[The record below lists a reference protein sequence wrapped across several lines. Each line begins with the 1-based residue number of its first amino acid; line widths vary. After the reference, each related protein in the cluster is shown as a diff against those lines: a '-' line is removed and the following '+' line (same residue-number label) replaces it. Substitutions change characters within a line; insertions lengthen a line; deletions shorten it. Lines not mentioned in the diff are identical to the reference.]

1 MKQLKGGGVTS
12 PHGFKANGFWA
23 GIKKS
28 GKPDLGIIYSDVMCT
43 AAAVFTRNSVKAAPI
58 VLCQKHIKGG
68 KVQALVANSGNANCF
83 TGEYG
88 MMYAK
93 KLTELVAGHFAIVP
107 ANVLVMSTG
116 IIGRPFPYEK
126 IREALPS
133 LFKGLSAKRG
143 ASFAKAIMTTDT
155 MDKQIAVSLEVGG
168 KTVTIGA
175 CAKGSGMIEPNMATM
190 LACVTTDAAITPALL
205 AAALREATDVS
216 FNSITVD
223 GCMSTNDMV
232 SLMANGMADNKVI
245 SARGADYDLFV
256 EALKAVCVKLARDII
271 IDGEGASKFFE
282 VRVTGA
288 ASVKQARAAAMKVAN
303 SSLVKTADYTDNPNW
318 GRVAAAIGACGF
330 SRVTEQT
337 LKIEF
342 SVKKNTIY
350 IHADLGIGEASAT
363 VYTCDLTHKYIDIN
377 GNYN

>member
-1 MKQLKGGGVTS
+1 MKLFKGGVTS

-28 GKPDLGIIYSDVMCT
+28 GKPDLGLISSDVMCT

-58 VLCQKHIKGG
+58 LVCQKNIKGG
-68 KVQALVANSGNANCF
+68 RVQALVANSGNANCF

-88 MMYAK
+88 LMYAK
-93 KLTELVAGHFAIVP
+93 KMTELVAGQFGIAP

-133 LFKGLSAKRG
+133 LFKGLSPKRG
-143 ASFAKAIMTTDT
+143 GSFAKAIMTTDT
-155 MDKQIAVSLEVGG
+155 MDKQVAVSFDIAG
-168 KTVTIGA
+168 KTVTLGA

-190 LACVTTDAAITPALL
+190 LACVTTDAAISTPML
-205 AAALREATDVS
+205 AAALKEAVDVS
-216 FNSITVD
+216 FNAITVD

-232 SLMANGMADNKVI
+232 SLMANGMAGNRGI
-245 SARGADYDLFV
+245 AARGGDYAAFT
-256 EALKAVCVKLARDII
+256 EALKTVCVKLARDIVL
-271 IDGEGASKFFE
+271 DGEGASRFFE
-282 VRVTGA
+282 IRVTGA
-288 ASVKQARAAAMKVAN
+288 LTARQARTAAMKVAN
-303 SSLVKTADYTDNPNW
+303 SNLVKTADYTDNPNW

-330 SRVTEQT
+330 SRVNEKT
-337 LKIEF
+337 LRIEF
-342 SVKKNTIY
+342 SVKKNTVH
-350 IHADLGIGEASAT
+350 IHADLGIGPASAT

>member
-190 LACVTTDAAITPALL
+190 LACVTTDAAITPGLL
-205 AAALREATDVS
+205 TTALREATDVS
-216 FNSITVD
+216 FNAITVD

-232 SLMANGMADNKVI
+232 SLMANGMADNKMI

-288 ASVKQARAAAMKVAN
+288 VSVKQARAAAMKVAN

-330 SRVTEQT
+330 NRVTEQT

-363 VYTCDLTHKYIDIN
+363 VYTCDLTHQYIDIN